1 MFFEQQSN
9 VEKDPAVPRPD
20 HPLLGHLPHP
30 DVLRNPDRRIFL
42 AGEKQVKL
50 ISCFLMFLLSTGF
63 EMGRDTG
70 HSDFLLGHL
79 RYITF

>member
-1 MFFEQQSN
+1 M
-9 VEKDPAVPRPD
+9 EKDPALPRPD

-63 EMGRDTG
+63 EVVTLARVAYCST
-70 HSDFLLGHL
+70 SRPVKKINELN
-79 RYITF
+79 